1 MIASRRVN
9 RLSEEGNREISS
21 VMADTGEK
29 RRERDGR
36 EREAMIGKGGI
47 GMQGSVTATCLTN
60 YQLVTNC
67 NHSMSL
73 SPSA

>member
-1 MIASRRVN
+1 MKIKLQYDMRYLALIASRRVN

-36 EREAMIGKGGI
+36 ERESMIGKEWACKEVL
-47 GMQGSVTATCLTN
+47 SLTA
-60 YQLVTNC
+60 
-67 NHSMSL
+67 
-73 SPSA
+73 